1 MGQDRKMEDETL
13 QQMASVNSCI
23 GAIMIIERHTLN
35 TSSQPLTMEQM
46 QDIITLLLKH
56 HRLEVEAIKTI
67 WEDNSTDTRYILQP
81 KKDH

>member
-1 MGQDRKMEDETL
+1 
-13 QQMASVNSCI
+13 
-23 GAIMIIERHTLN
+23 MIIERRTLN

-46 QDIITLLLKH
+46 QGILTLLLEH

-67 WEDNSTDTRYILQP
+67 WENNSTDTRYLLQP